1 MKNYFKLFS
10 FILTIGVFFLMSCG
24 SDAEVPGAVN
34 NVSSR
39 VAATE
44 VALSWEAPSS
54 DGGSEIT
61 SYEVSSDGGQSW
73 QNAGSQTTYTFTA
86 LRGSTE
92 YTLAVRAVNSV
103 GSGAE
108 VSHNAITLS
117 PFNNV
122 HFDSRGGTQVA
133 PVLNVEY
140 GAFIPAPVEPTSNL
154 GGAGFNLFRGWYL
167 DEGTFAIEW
176 NFQSNAV
183 TEDITLY
190 ADWGYRV
197 GDRGPGTGR
206 IFYRN
211 DEGFTVEAY
220 TGPAGSF
227 SSYTAY
233 YLEAAPANSAGS
245 AWKSGDFI
253 VEGITE
259 FSMVSDAYASV
270 IGNGRRD
277 TQIILAYL
285 RANGTDG
292 AAQFAATAS
301 FGGYNDWFLPSLG
314 ELRLLH
320 ANRVAAAVPTSG
332 HYWSSSQNI
341 GGQAAWTQD
350 FLRGTL
356 TSATLS
362 FPYDVRAIRAF

>member
-1 MKNYFKLFS
+1 MKNYYFTIILS
-10 FILTIGVFFLMSCG
+10 FTLIGFFSCG
-24 SDAEVPGAVN
+24 SDAAVPGAVL

-39 VAATE
+39 AGAAE
-44 VALSWEAPSS
+44 VALSWESPYS

-61 SYEVSSDGGQSW
+61 YYEVSNDGGQSW
-73 QNAGSQTTYTFTA
+73 QNAGSQTGYSFTS
-86 LRGSTE
+86 LRGNTE
-92 YTLAVRAVNSV
+92 YTFLVRAVNSV
-103 GSGAE
+103 GHGAE
-108 VSHNAITLS
+108 ISHNAVTLS

-122 HFDSRGGTQVA
+122 HFDSRGGSEVA
-133 PVLNVEY
+133 AILNVEY
-140 GAFIPAPVEPTSNL
+140 GSLIPAPPEPTSSL

-190 ADWGYRV
+190 ADWGYRI
-197 GDRGPGTGR
+197 GDIGPGTGR

-211 DEGFTVEAY
+211 EEGFTVE
-220 TGPAGSF
+220 GLSGVAGAF
-227 SSYTAY
+227 PSYTAY

-245 AWKSGDFI
+245 AWRSGEPL

-259 FSMVSDAYASV
+259 FSMVSDDYASV

-277 TQIILAYL
+277 TYVIVANL
-285 RANGTDG
+285 RANGNDG
-292 AAQFAATAS
+292 AALFAVTAS